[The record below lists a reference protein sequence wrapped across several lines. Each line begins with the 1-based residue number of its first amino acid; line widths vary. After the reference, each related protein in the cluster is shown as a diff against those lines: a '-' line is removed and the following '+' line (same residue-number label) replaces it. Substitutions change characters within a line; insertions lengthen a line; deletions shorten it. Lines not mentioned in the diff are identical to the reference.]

1 MALKPEY
8 EGSMTP
14 DDLLVALRDMSQD
27 IRNGSDEY
35 TFAETAWRMAEL
47 FEVLDEWITDNNTLP
62 SDWQSLSRA
71 RLEVVESE
79 VRQKQQSLS
88 DWMDEQKESSTSD

>member
-27 IRNGSDEY
+27 IRNGCDEY
-35 TFAETAWRMAEL
+35 TFTETAWRMAEL
-47 FEVLDEWITDNNTLP
+47 FEVLDEWITGNNTLP

-88 DWMDEQKESSTSD
+88 DWMDEQKESSASD